1 MSPLTGWITGHNS
14 PKLQYIET
22 KWASLMAFGVTA
34 ELLKD
39 VLPVGETLNAATV
52 RHHLQRV
59 AQRQDSELAGKP
71 DTLTGCPAQWGK
83 LPKPGK
89 PMVVGIDGG
98 YLRNWHDRKKNF
110 EIIAGKAFSKTVEAK
125 RFGLVQQCD
134 ENPRR
139 RLMAVLQT
147 QGMQANQQI
156 TFLSDGADN
165 VRNLQQFLYP
175 ESEHLLDWFHVTMR
189 LTVLNQFAL
198 GVVSVAPEAGAT
210 ISKHLDSTKWYL
222 WHGNVVKA
230 LAKMDDCHD
239 LLDDEALHYG
249 KRRKFMRYVDELS
262 VYISN
267 NQHMIPNYGEK
278 YRCGETIT
286 TAFVESTINEVVAK
300 RMAKKQQMQ
309 WSHQGAHCLL
319 QTRTAVLNGDLQATF
334 EHWYPGVTIG
344 TPDKTQPSVKLKKAA

>member
-1 MSPLTGWITGHNS
+1 
-14 PKLQYIET
+14 
-22 KWASLMAFGVTA
+22 MAYGVTA
-34 ELLKD
+34 DLLKD

-59 AQRQDSELAGKP
+59 AQRQDNELAGKP

-110 EIIAGKAFSKTVEAK
+110 EIIAGKSFSKNVEAK

-134 ENPRR
+134 DNPWR
-139 RLMAVLQT
+139 RLMTVLHM

-165 VRNLQQFLYP
+165 LRNLQQFLYP

-198 GVVSVAPEAGAT
+198 GVQNAAPETGAAV
-210 ISKHLDSTKWYL
+210 SKHLDSAKWYL
-222 WHGNVVKA
+222 WHGNVEKA
-230 LAKMDDCHD
+230 LDQLNDCYS
-239 LLDDEALHYG
+239 LLDDETLHYG
-249 KRRKFMRYVDELS
+249 KRKKIHALRQRNVFVYQQQSPTDSELWRE
-262 VYISN
+262 
-267 NQHMIPNYGEK
+267 IPLWRNHHDGV
-278 YRCGETIT
+278 CGIDD
-286 TAFVESTINEVVAK
+286 
-300 RMAKKQQMQ
+300 Q
-309 WSHQGAHCLL
+309 
-319 QTRTAVLNGDLQATF
+319 
-334 EHWYPGVTIG
+334 
-344 TPDKTQPSVKLKKAA
+344 